1 MIEWIRDVKLDD
13 VAEWFSILSIGFI
26 SVFTLGKFTAM
37 QNEIEKDLQDVSDK
51 VDRNL
56 NPDDPT
62 NEIIRRAD
70 CMLQNEQ
77 FKELLGTQHEQFKE
91 LLAAHRDNM
100 ELLIQAELGK
110 RSG

>member
-1 MIEWIRDVKLDD
+1 MIEWFKDVKLDD
-13 VAEWFSILSIGFI
+13 VAEWFSILSIGFVA
-26 SVFTLGKFTAM
+26 VFTLGKLTTM
-37 QNEIEKDLQDVSDK
+37 QKEIEKDLQDVSDK

-70 CMLQNEQ
+70 CTLQNEQ
-77 FKELLGTQHEQFKE
+77 FKNLLLTQNEQFE
-91 LLAAHRDNM
+91 RLLAAHRDNM
-100 ELLIQAELGK
+100 ELLIRVELEK